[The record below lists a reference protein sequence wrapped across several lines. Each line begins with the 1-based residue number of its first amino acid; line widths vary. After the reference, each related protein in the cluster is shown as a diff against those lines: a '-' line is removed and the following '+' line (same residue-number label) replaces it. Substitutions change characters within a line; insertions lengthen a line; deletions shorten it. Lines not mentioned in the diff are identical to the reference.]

1 MKIIVIENSESV
13 DITGTT
19 KRGMI
24 KTTYQRLVE
33 VFGEP
38 TIADRKR
45 LDSSTVCWNLEFKVK
60 DVRFTEDWENDYD
73 FIIVSIYDRNV
84 PCGMY
89 DEEYDFTI
97 GGLDSDAVDV
107 VTQMIEG
114 GTIDGQ

>member
-1 MKIIVIENSESV
+1 MIKENKMKIIDIENSESV

-19 KRGMI
+19 KQGMI
-24 KTTYQRLVE
+24 KTTYRRLVE

-45 LDSSTVCWNLEFKVK
+45 LDSATVCWQLLFKICLGEPLHE
-60 DVRFTEDWENDYD
+60 DVYA
-73 FIIVSIYDRNV
+73 SIYDRNV

-114 GTIDGQ
+114 GTIDV